1 MSVSPPEAAA
11 ARDPLCLE
19 AEGDVEEA
27 LRGEWIEEEARGVA
41 TVVDRASCLRT
52 YELSTTATLRDGLP
66 ANPRRVTE
74 QADGPRVRTR
84 SPLFDALHALA
95 MEETR
100 ECAVAAIRDGAF
112 EEGEPMECPEGGCFE
127 TGRLWTYVWTRDTSY
142 ATDLGLAA
150 VDPPRARN
158 SLELK
163 LSERRDG
170 GDLQVVQDTGSGGS
184 WPVSTDRVVWAL
196 GARAVLPYLDGEQH
210 TSFRDRALLALRN
223 TIEMDRAVAFDER
236 TGLYRGEQSFLDWRE
251 QTYPPWT
258 ADDTVHVGTSMALS
272 TNVAHLAA
280 LETAA
285 ELARD
290 GRNDAA
296 AEKYARWASTLRAA
310 IHEKLWLDD
319 AGMWSTFVP
328 TSLDPG
334 PARRF
339 DLLGLSLA
347 VLHDVGDASAARR
360 AVASYPHVPNGAPV
374 VWPQQ
379 QEPAIYHNRAIWPFV
394 TAYYLRAARKVGNDA
409 AADEAVRT
417 LMRGAALNLSNMEN
431 FEMVTGAP
439 YVEEGERS
447 GPVVNSQRQLWSVA
461 AYLSMVHHTIF
472 GIEATGEGVRVAPYV
487 TRWMRR
493 ELFADTDTLVLQGF
507 RYRGRRLAVIVR
519 LPGAGEGNRGA
530 YAIGAMRVDGQEVGH
545 GLVREEDLRDR
556 SVIEIDL
563 RDAGAPR
570 EPATI
575 TRVEAVEDRE
585 ALFGPRT
592 PAITEARL
600 LREKVTLTLAVP
612 DEEERSRITL
622 RVYRDGVPV
631 SGELPGELEAWTD
644 ASRGADDASA
654 CYSLEATYR
663 SSGNASQRSLPSCWW
678 GQDDRR
684 AHVQRGRALVEADA
698 RATTTFRAAR
708 TGEHLVRLSAANG
721 AGPINTGVTCA
732 VRRIEVVDTAGDRAV
747 ASGYVMIPHGGLD
760 AWDRFL
766 PSSPIRADLESGHT
780 YRITVAPDPRAAN
793 MSSFAHFERY
803 TGGHGGREGP
813 LDRIELDAI
822 EILAR

>member
-1 MSVSPPEAAA
+1 MTTPPREGTP
-11 ARDPLCLE
+11 ARDPLCLA
-19 AEGDVEEA
+19 AEGPAEEA
-27 LRGEWIEEEARGVA
+27 VRGEWIEQDARGVA
-41 TVVDRASCLRT
+41 TVRDRASCLRT

-66 ANPRRVTE
+66 ENPRRVTE
-74 QADGPRVRTR
+74 RADGPRIRTR
-84 SPLFDALHALA
+84 NPMFDGLHALA
-95 MEETR
+95 MEEMR
-100 ECAVAAIRDGAF
+100 ECAVDAIRDGSF
-112 EEGEPMECPEGGCFE
+112 EAGQPMACPEGGCFE

-142 ATDLGLAA
+142 AAHLGLAA
-150 VDPPRARN
+150 ADPIRARN

-163 LSERRDG
+163 LSERRGG

-184 WPVSTDRVVWAL
+184 WPISTDRVVWAL
-196 GARAVLPYLDGEQH
+196 GARAVLPYLEDEARAA
-210 TSFRDRALLALRN
+210 FRDRALLALRN
-223 TIEMDRAVAFDER
+223 TIEMDRAVVYDER

-251 QTYPPWT
+251 QTYPPFT

-290 GRNDAA
+290 GRDDEA
-296 AEKYARWASTLRAA
+296 AEKYAQWASALRGA

-319 AGMWSTFVP
+319 EGMWSTFVP
-328 TSLDPG
+328 TALDPG

-347 VLHDVGDASAARR
+347 VLFDVGDAAAARR
-360 AVASYPHVPNGAPV
+360 AVASYPHLPAGAPV

-394 TAYYLRAARKVGNDA
+394 TAYYLHAARKVRNDA
-409 AADEAVRT
+409 AADAAVRT

-439 YVEEGERS
+439 HVEEGERS

-461 AYLSMVHHTIF
+461 AYLSMVHHVLF
-472 GIEATGEGVRVAPYV
+472 GIEATAEGVRVSPYV
-487 TRWMRR
+487 TRTMRA
-493 ELFADTDTLVLQGF
+493 ELFGDTDTLVLQGF
-507 RYRGRRLAVIVR
+507 RYRGDRLAVIVR
-519 LPGAGEGNRGA
+519 LPSDRSARGGA
-530 YAIGAMRVDGQEVGH
+530 YEVGAMRVDGRDVGH
-545 GLVREEDLRDR
+545 GLLRAEGLRDGTVIELDLRDGN
-556 SVIEIDL
+556 D
-563 RDAGAPR
+563 PR
-570 EPATI
+570 APATI
-575 TRVEAVEDRE
+575 TRVGDTGDPE

-592 PAITEARL
+592 PAITEAKLVRG
-600 LREKVTLTLAVP
+600 KVTLALALP
-612 DEEERSRITL
+612 EGEDPSRTTL

-631 SGELPGELEAWTD
+631 SGELPGEVRTWTD
-644 ASRGADDASA
+644 ATRGADDASA

-663 SSGNASQRSLPSCWW
+663 SSKNASQRSLPACWW
-678 GQDDRR
+678 GADDRR
-684 AHVQRGRALVEADA
+684 AHALTGRGLIRDDA
-698 RATTTFRAAR
+698 RAETTFRASR

-732 VRRIEVVDTAGDRAV
+732 VRRIDVVDTAGDRTV
-747 ASGYVMIPHGGLD
+747 ASGYTMIPHGGLD

-766 PSSPIRADLESGHT
+766 PSSPIRATLETGHT
-780 YRITVAPDPRAAN
+780 YRILVTPDARAPN
-793 MSSFAHFERY
+793 MSAFAHFERY

-813 LDRIELDAI
+813 VDRIELRAI
-822 EILAR
+822 EVLAR